1 MVQICS
7 SCYEKH
13 LYLAEGGNNTT
24 MAAATSTGRISGGP
38 ADNNAAGSGVGGAAA
53 IYSVDGDANL
63 SNNNVIATSAEGA
76 GRYTPSEKSLANS
89 DSTSNVKFKVS

>member
-38 ADNNAAGSGVGGAAA
+38 TDNNAGFAGA

-63 SNNNVIATSAEGA
+63 TNNNVIATSAEGA